1 MSTYKVLVTGVAYV
15 EVEASNAQQAK
26 ELAGGQLAELR
37 FGIWDMNIQFDCEEE
52 DLIEKEAA

>member
-1 MSTYKVLVTGVAYV
+1 MSTYKVLVTGLAYV
-15 EVEASNAQQAK
+15 EVDASNAKQAK
-26 ELAGGQLAELR
+26 ELARGQLAELR